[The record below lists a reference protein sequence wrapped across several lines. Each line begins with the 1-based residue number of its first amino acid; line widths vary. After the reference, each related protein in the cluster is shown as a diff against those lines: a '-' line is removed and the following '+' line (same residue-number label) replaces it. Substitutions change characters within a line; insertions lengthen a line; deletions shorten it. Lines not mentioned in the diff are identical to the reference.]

1 MLQKRGAVKLN
12 KFDDL
17 APVITDPNTGLNLMD
32 TQRTDNSLM
41 TKEEEYKFKGNKWK
55 MEELMEQ

>member
-41 TKEEEYKFKGNKWK
+41 TKEEEYKFKGNK
-55 MEELMEQ
+55 